1 MRHKLQS
8 TREANFLLNKTNACL
23 KKSKKRGKSRG
34 IKGNVNLPVK
44 GKAAVLFCKPSTDTL
59 IQLEGLKKAIVRN
72 TETEKMMSDP
82 SRAEDTQARK
92 SLSSRKTEETREFGI
107 SIWRRKEVTQTTN
120 NDVERTTG
128 RESLRETLWSTTK

>member
-1 MRHKLQS
+1 M
-8 TREANFLLNKTNACL
+8 
-23 KKSKKRGKSRG
+23 
-34 IKGNVNLPVK
+34 
-44 GKAAVLFCKPSTDTL
+44 LFCKPSTDTL